1 MENKGFTLIELM
13 IAVAIIGI
21 LAAIA
26 YPSYL
31 EFTKKT
37 RRAEGAATV
46 MEAMQVTERHFS
58 QTGVYAGAPIPDRS
72 PQSGTRIYDI
82 VLADGDAADGGYL
95 ITATAVNGGLLEGDD
110 CAVISINALGVR
122 QPNDQP
128 KCWRE

>member
-13 IAVAIIGI
+13 IAVAIIGF

-72 PQSGTRIYDI
+72 PQSGSQVYNIE
-82 VLADGDAADGGYL
+82 LADGDAKDGGYL
-95 ITATAVNGGLLEGDD
+95 ITATAVNGSLLEGDD
-110 CAVISINALGVR
+110 CAVISINALGLR
-122 QPNDQP
+122 EPNDP